1 MPRPFAPAAEAGHRI
16 QFERRF
22 QTLQHNRGQ
31 TMSETLKAGLTATRR
46 VDIDRDRTIS
56 FMGDDCRV
64 YSTPNLLYDIEMA
77 CRDLLLANIDAGKDS
92 VGTRVE
98 LDHVGATLMG
108 MWVEITITL
117 TKVNGGA
124 VSFDFT
130 ARDAVEEV
138 ARGKHNR
145 FIVGIEKTAQ
155 RLQAKRA
162 KAG

>member
-1 MPRPFAPAAEAGHRI
+1 MSD
-16 QFERRF
+16 
-22 QTLQHNRGQ
+22 TLQP
-31 TMSETLKAGLTATRR
+31 GLSLTRKY
-46 VDIDRDRTIS
+46 DIDAARTIAL
-56 FMGDDCRV
+56 MGDECRV
-64 YSTPNLLYDIEMA
+64 YSTPALLYDIEVC
-77 CRDLLLANIDAGKDS
+77 CRDLLLQHIGEGKDS

-108 MWVEITITL
+108 MWVDVTVTL
-117 TKVNGGA
+117 TEVNGPA
-124 VSFDFT
+124 VSFEFT

>member
-1 MPRPFAPAAEAGHRI
+1 
-16 QFERRF
+16 
-22 QTLQHNRGQ
+22 
-31 TMSETLKAGLTATRR
+31 MSDTLKAGLSATRH

-64 YSTPNLLYDIEMA
+64 YSTPRLLYDIEMA
-77 CRDLLLANIDAGKDS
+77 CRDLLLEHIEAGKDS

-98 LDHVGATLMG
+98 LDHLGATLMG
-108 MWVEITITL
+108 MWVDITVTL
-117 TKVNGGA
+117 TEVTGGA
-124 VSFDFT
+124 VAFDFS

-138 ARGKHNR
+138 ARGKHKR

-155 RLQAKRA
+155 RLKAKRA

>member
-1 MPRPFAPAAEAGHRI
+1 
-16 QFERRF
+16 
-22 QTLQHNRGQ
+22 
-31 TMSETLKAGLTATRR
+31 MSDTLKPGLSATRH
-46 VDIDRDRTIS
+46 VDIDRDKTIS

-77 CRDLLLANIDAGKDS
+77 CRDVLQQQIEAGKDS

-108 MWVEITITL
+108 MWVDVSVTL
-117 TKVNGGA
+117 TEVNGPA
-124 VSFDFT
+124 VTFEFT

-145 FIVGIEKTAQ
+145 FVVGIEKTAQ